1 MTAYAFLVVKATN
14 FLKATENTS
23 TGYDSVC
30 TSGSQGVDAGLLE
43 AILDYIVSLNPAG
56 NMQDRVSK

>member
-1 MTAYAFLVVKATN
+1 MMAYVLPVVKATN

-23 TGYDSVC
+23 TGYDSIC
-30 TSGSQGVDAGLLE
+30 ISGSQGVDAGLLE
-43 AILDYIVSLNPAG
+43 AILDYTVSLNPAA